1 MFTVHVTTSCAEMLS
16 GNHLAV
22 TLALVCGLCQGEAA
36 PSFSLRPDSS
46 YRFPSPPTVH
56 LEQWIATLA
65 FPQPSSAEA
74 DVSPTSV
81 LLLVTLLD
89 VSVMVLLL

>member
-1 MFTVHVTTSCAEMLS
+1 ML
-16 GNHLAV
+16 L
-22 TLALVCGLCQGEAA
+22 LCPWSAGSAREKL
-36 PSFSLRPDSS
+36 P
-46 YRFPSPPTVH
+46 FPSHCALILLTGLPPPPVH
-56 LEQWIATLA
+56 LEQWIVTLA

-74 DVSPTSV
+74 AVSPTLV